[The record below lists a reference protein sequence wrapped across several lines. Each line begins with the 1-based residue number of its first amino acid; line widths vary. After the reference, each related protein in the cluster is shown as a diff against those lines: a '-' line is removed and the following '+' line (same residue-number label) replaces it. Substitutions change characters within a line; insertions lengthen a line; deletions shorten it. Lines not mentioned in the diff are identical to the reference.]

1 MEAMTIVWFLVGC
14 AVGGV
19 IAWLIGSSRSQGAR
33 AAAEA
38 RVMARE
44 AEVAGLREGIGAKD
58 RLMEEK
64 VREVE
69 TQRGAA
75 EAARLE
81 AGRLLERLGAVQ
93 KAAEEKIR
101 ALVDVETSLK
111 TSFQAL
117 AADALDANSK
127 RLMALAR
134 GELDKQQMESAKDL
148 AAKESAIEMLLKPM
162 QESLAKLST
171 HSQNLEVKREGA
183 YREVLAE
190 IQNMQKS
197 HVDLRRETT
206 QLVAAL
212 RAPQVRGNW
221 GQMQLKKCVEFAGML
236 QYASFEVEKF
246 VRGEEVSIR
255 PDMVVKLPNG
265 RSIIVDAKTPL
276 DAFLNAS
283 ACEDEVQRSL
293 YMKGHAAQVRKHLD
307 ALCGK
312 AYWKQFPESPDFVVC
327 FLPSEVLFSAA
338 LEQDPS
344 LLEYSA
350 ESRVLLATPTTLIAL
365 LKAVAYGWKQSQI
378 ARDAQLI
385 RNEALNVQS
394 KLVGMHD
401 AIVELGKRLRGA
413 GKAYDDMLAKA
424 EGRGGLFSISRKLR
438 ELEIGEQELP
448 VLEPAAVQLRPLTSD
463 EWQGRLSLVAA
474 ESEGGE
480 E

>member
-1 MEAMTIVWFLVGC
+1 MMTIIWFVVGCLVGG
-14 AVGGV
+14 AL
-19 IAWLIGSSRSQGAR
+19 AWLISGSRSQAER
-33 AAAEA
+33 ASAEA
-38 RVMARE
+38 RVVARE
-44 AEVAGLREGIGAKD
+44 AEVAGLREGIAAKD
-58 RLMEEK
+58 RLIEER

-69 TQRGAA
+69 AQRGAA
-75 EAARLE
+75 EAARLD
-81 AGRLLERLGAVQ
+81 AGRLLERLGAEQ

-101 ALVDVETSLK
+101 ALMDVETSLK

-127 RLMALAR
+127 RLMALAK
-134 GELDKQQMESAKDL
+134 GELDKQQMESVKDL

-283 ACEDEVQRSL
+283 ACEDEVQRSVF
-293 YMKGHAAQVRKHLD
+293 MKAHAAQVRKHLD

-474 ESEGGE
+474 ESEGVDE
-480 E
+480 

>member
-1 MEAMTIVWFLVGC
+1 MTIVWFVVGC
-14 AVGGV
+14 VVGGV
-19 IAWLIGSSRSQGAR
+19 IAWLIGSSRFQGAR

-44 AEVAGLREGIGAKD
+44 VEVAGLREAVAAKD
-58 RLMEEK
+58 RVIEEG

-69 TQRGAA
+69 TQRVAA
-75 EAARLE
+75 EVARLE
-81 AGRLLERLGAVQ
+81 AGRLLERLGAEQ

-101 ALVDVETSLK
+101 ALMDVETSLK

-127 RLMALAR
+127 RLMALAK
-134 GELDKQQMESAKDL
+134 GELDKQQMESAKEL
-148 AAKESAIEMLLKPM
+148 REKESAIEMLLKPM

-283 ACEDEVQRSL
+283 ACEEEAQRLL
-293 YMKGHAAQVRKHLD
+293 YMKAHAAQVRKHLD

-401 AIVELGKRLRGA
+401 AIVELGKRLRSA
-413 GKAYDDMLAKA
+413 GKAYDDMLVKA

-448 VLEPAAVQLRPLTSD
+448 VLEPAGVQLRPLTSD

-474 ESEGGE
+474 EGEGAE